1 MNCSACGFENPEGMK
16 FCGQCAEPLRV
27 SAVCAECPS
36 PEQIESRAQQYLEYV
51 LGKWDGPLAD
61 VTEQRL
67 SEPIFMWGE
76 REIGCVEAMMEHA
89 VVHPARHQ
97 FQPIELMG
105 D

>member
-1 MNCSACGFENPEGMK
+1 MGT
-16 FCGQCAEPLRV
+16 
-27 SAVCAECPS
+27 VCANLELPDPEIDSPPS

-61 VTEQRL
+61 VAEQRL

-89 VVHPARHQ
+89 VVHPARHR
-97 FQPIELMG
+97 FQLIELMG